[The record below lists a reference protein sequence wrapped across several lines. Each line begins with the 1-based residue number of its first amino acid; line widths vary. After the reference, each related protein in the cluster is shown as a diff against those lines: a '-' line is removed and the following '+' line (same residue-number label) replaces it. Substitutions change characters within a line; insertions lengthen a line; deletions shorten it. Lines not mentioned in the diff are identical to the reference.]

1 MDLKGKIAEAAN
13 KWKQAQDLIKE
24 HEGEE
29 MPEDVKSQVD
39 TLLDEAEEIKKK
51 VDREDAKRKDAK
63 KRQDRAADL
72 NDFFTKGRPPGGLW
86 HPGVG
91 DDGVVDSKDVNAEE
105 LKALQKQ
112 AQLTYIR
119 GGPDALDPEQKQ
131 QLSSLRDPE
140 GGYVVLEDFRLQ
152 FIQALEDA
160 VHIRNLA
167 TVISTSSATVGFPTF
182 DYEGNAEWTA
192 ENGEI
197 AQEEFSDLLGK
208 KTFRPSKLARIFRL
222 PIELSEDA
230 AVDIENMLINHF
242 ARRFGV
248 IQENAFI
255 NGDGVEKPY
264 GILRAPGMNVVN
276 IAEADFDGVNQDDEV
291 VTDALVD
298 MIYAIRAVYRGGGA
312 WMMHRNMIRKVRKLR
327 DDNGQ
332 FLWQMGLQPGE
343 PNMILAYPVT
353 ESEFFPWGTAAGD
366 VVTLFGDFSY
376 YWIVDR
382 IDLMVQRLVEKYAEF
397 DQVGFKLRTR
407 VDAAPVLGEPFT
419 RLVIN

>member
-1 MDLKGKIAEAAN
+1 MDLKAKIAEAAN
-13 KWKQAQDLIKE
+13 KWKQAQDIIKE
-24 HEGEE
+24 YSGEE

-39 TLLDEAEEIKKK
+39 ALLDEAESIKNK
-51 VDREDAKRKDAK
+51 VDAENTKRSEQK
-63 KRQDRAADL
+63 KREGRAQDMEDY
-72 NDFFTKGRPPGGLW
+72 FTKGTPPSGLW
-86 HPGVG
+86 HPGNT
-91 DDGVVDSKDVNAEE
+91 DEEISDEEINA
-105 LKALQKQ
+105 KAMNEIQKK
-112 AQLTYIR
+112 AQLAYLR
-119 GGPDALDPEQKQ
+119 GGPEYLTPEQKQ

-152 FIQALEDA
+152 FIQALENA
-160 VHIRNLA
+160 THIRERA
-167 TVISTSSATVGFPTF
+167 TVISTSNATVGFPTF
-182 DYEGNAEWTA
+182 DYEGDAEWTA
-192 ENGEI
+192 ESGEI
-197 AQEEFSDLLGK
+197 AEEEFTDLLGK

-230 AVDIENMLINHF
+230 AVDIETMLINHF

-264 GILRAPGMNVVN
+264 GLLNAPNMNVVN
-276 IAEADFDGVNQDDEV
+276 ITAADFDGAAQDDEI

-298 MIYAIRAVYRGGGA
+298 MIYAIRAVYRGDGA
-312 WMMHRNMIRKVRKLR
+312 WLLNRQMIRKVRKLR

-343 PNMILAYPVT
+343 PNVILSYPCT
-353 ESEFFPWGTAAGD
+353 ESEFMPFGTTPADVAGI
-366 VVTLFGDFSY
+366 FGDFSY

-382 IDLMVQRLVEKYAEF
+382 VDLMVQRLIEKYAEF

-407 VDAAPVLGEPFT
+407 VDAAPVLGEPFA
-419 RLVIN
+419 RLVIT